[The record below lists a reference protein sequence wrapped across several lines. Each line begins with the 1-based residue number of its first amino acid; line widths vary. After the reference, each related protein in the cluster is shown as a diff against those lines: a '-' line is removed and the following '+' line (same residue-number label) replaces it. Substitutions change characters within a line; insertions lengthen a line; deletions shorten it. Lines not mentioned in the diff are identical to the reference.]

1 MVLVKGAGAGA
12 HPPRQAAG
20 RRPGR
25 RCGGARDWDGGWWGR
40 GVRAPVPLCTQARDC
55 TRSNGC
61 RARQGV
67 CLQCESGA
75 QNRCG
80 VRKALFRATIDQNQS
95 KQKVKPLGLGTL
107 ALSGGS
113 SSGGVGLLCPIDRDR
128 VTGDAHPSLGSP
140 SRTSREAGGRG
151 GLARSGPAAGAAR
164 ARGARNPAQRRP
176 TRKTCWHRI
185 WAVHGVCEPLQLV

>member
-80 VRKALFRATIDQNQS
+80 VRKALFRATIRIRAS
-95 KQKVKPLGLGTL
+95 KR
-107 ALSGGS
+107 S
-113 SSGGVGLLCPIDRDR
+113 SRLDWAHSPCQVGLP
-128 VTGDAHPSLGSP
+128 V
-140 SRTSREAGGRG
+140 AGWDCSV
-151 GLARSGPAAGAAR
+151 RSGPRHRRRAPFSGQPVPHV
-164 ARGARNPAQRRP
+164 ARGRGAGRSSPQWPSGWGGARPGCPQPSAAPSNPENVLA
-176 TRKTCWHRI
+176 
-185 WAVHGVCEPLQLV
+185 